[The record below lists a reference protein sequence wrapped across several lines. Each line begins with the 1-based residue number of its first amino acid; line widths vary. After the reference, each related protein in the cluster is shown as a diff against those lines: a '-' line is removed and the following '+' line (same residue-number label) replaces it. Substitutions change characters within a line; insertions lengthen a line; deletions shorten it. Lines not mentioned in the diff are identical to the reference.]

1 MKRLLVLSVIV
12 LGISSVMVQLVVM
25 REFLAIFGGNELTYG
40 VILGNW
46 TLLTGI
52 GSYLGK
58 RLPQKHIVLMGSQ
71 WGVGIL
77 PVIQL
82 FFLRFTRNILFVPGE
97 IANLTEIFVWS
108 FVLLAPFCL
117 LTGSFL
123 IFACTLYSKERNP
136 KNIGDIYIIDSLGD
150 IMGGFLFSFVLIYV
164 LNQVQIVSVILF
176 ANVILSLF
184 NSFSA
189 KSKLFYVGLGI
200 LLASV
205 GLLFYDINE
214 VTIQQVYRGQHIVY
228 EKNSL
233 YGHIVVTEDE
243 GLITVFENSIPLFS
257 TEDVISTEETV
268 HYAMVQTDEKDLTVL
283 LIGGGASGT
292 VQEVLKYPV
301 QRVDYVEIDPDLI
314 RITRTYTDNLTGAH
328 VYLVDGRKYIKE
340 TRTYYDVIIQDVPDP
355 DSAQLNRFYT
365 IEFFKEVKNVM
376 TEKGIFSL
384 SLHASANYLGKPQ
397 RVLNS
402 SMYKSLKTVFSHVMI
417 IPGNKV
423 YFLASD
429 EELTYAIAE
438 RIEEMDIPTEYVNKY
453 YLSGTLTEDRIQMV
467 LESVTEDVSVNTDFN
482 PEAYYYYLS
491 FWMSQFR
498 THFGGF
504 LLILITLVILF
515 MVRIAPHP
523 IPFAVFTTGFAGTA
537 LEVVLILGFQ
547 ILYGYVYSWV
557 GILITCFL
565 LGLLLGA
572 SYINRALENYS
583 RRSLITLEFFIVI
596 FSVAIGVFL
605 PSMIK
610 VTFLLSTIILGLLV
624 GSLFPLAS
632 MCYFTDVPATAASLY
647 SADLLG
653 GCLGALLVSTL
664 LIPLLGVG
672 SVCILV
678 GSLNAAS
685 GLLLLKRR

>member
-1 MKRLLVLSVIV
+1 MKRLLILSVII
-12 LGISSVMVQLVVM
+12 LGVSSVMSQLVVM

-40 VILGNW
+40 IILGNW

-58 RLPQKHIVLMGSQ
+58 KFPHKHTVLIGSQ
-71 WGVGIL
+71 WGVGCL
-77 PVIQL
+77 PFIQL
-82 FFLRFTRNILFVPGE
+82 FLLRVTRNILFVPGE
-97 IANLTEIFVWS
+97 IANLTEIFAWS

-123 IFACTLYSKERNP
+123 IVACTLYSKERNP
-136 KNIGDIYIIDSLGD
+136 KNIGNIYIIDSLGD
-150 IMGGFLFSFVLIYV
+150 ITGGFLFSFVLIYV

-176 ANVILSLF
+176 ANVILSLLV
-184 NSFSA
+184 SLSV
-189 KSKLFYVGLGI
+189 KSKLFYGGLGI
-200 LLASV
+200 FLVSM
-205 GLLFYDINE
+205 GLFYYDVNV
-214 VTIQQVYRGQHIVY
+214 VTIQQVYQGQHIIY

-233 YGHIVVTEDE
+233 YGHIVITEDE

-257 TEDVISTEETV
+257 TQDVISAEETV

-301 QRVDYVEIDPDLI
+301 QRVDYVEIDPDII
-314 RITRTYTDNLTGAH
+314 RITGTYTDNLTGSH
-328 VYLVDGRKYIKE
+328 VYLMDGRKYIKE
-340 TRTYYDVIIQDVPDP
+340 TRMYYDVIIQDVPDP

-365 IEFFKEVKNVM
+365 IEFFEEVKNVL

-384 SLHASANYLGKPQ
+384 SLHSSPNYLGKPA

-402 SMYKSLKTVFSHVMI
+402 SVYKSLKTVFSHVI
-417 IPGNKV
+417 VIPGNKV

-438 RIEEMDIPTEYVNKY
+438 RIEEMGIPTEYVNKY

-467 LESVTEDVSVNTDFN
+467 SESLTEDVAVNSDFD
-482 PEAYYYYLS
+482 PDAYYYYLL

-504 LLILITLVILF
+504 LVILIILVILL

-547 ILYGYVYSWV
+547 ILYGYVYAWV

-572 SYINRALENYS
+572 FYINRTLKNYS
-583 RRSLITLEFFIVI
+583 KKSLIILEFLIVI
-596 FSVAIGVFL
+596 FSVSISVFL
-605 PSMIK
+605 PSMEK
-610 VTFLLSTIILGLLV
+610 VTFLLTVTTLGVLV
-624 GSLFPLAS
+624 GAEFPLAS
-632 MCYFTDVPATAASLY
+632 TCYFTTVPATAASLY

-664 LIPLLGVG
+664 LIPLLGVAP
-672 SVCILV
+672 VCMLV
-678 GSLNAAS
+678 GFLNAAS
-685 GLLLLKRR
+685 GLLLLKKS